1 MSATTGA
8 GSSAGVSRTATGGD
22 ATPCLPAR
30 KNLKALRE
38 AAAGCR
44 GCHLY
49 ERATQTVFSDGRR
62 NARLMMVG
70 ETPGDREDREGRV
83 FVGPA
88 GRELDKALEA
98 VGIARRDVYITN
110 VVKHFK
116 FEERGKRRIHQKPG
130 KREVDACLPW
140 LRAELDVVKPSG
152 LLLLGATAAKALLGR
167 TFSVMKQR
175 GTPIQS
181 ELASAV
187 FATVHPSSVLRA
199 PPDQRARAE
208 KMFMADLRAVG
219 RYLAKGSDTRKQR
232 AQATGK
238 FPAWSTIARPSAT
251 SSAST
256 RSSRE

>member
-22 ATPCLPAR
+22 ATPFLPAR

-152 LLLLGATAAKALLGR
+152 LLLLGATAAKALLGQGFKL
-167 TFSVMKQR
+167 TEHR
-175 GTPIQS
+175 GEPLDS
-181 ELASAV
+181 ELAELV
-187 FATVHPSSVLRA
+187 VATIHPSAILRA
-199 PPDQRARAE
+199 GDGAARQAQREAFTE
-208 KMFMADLRAVG
+208 DLRVIAEH
-219 RYLAKGSDTRKQR
+219 
-232 AQATGK
+232 TG
-238 FPAWSTIARPSAT
+238 
-251 SSAST
+251 
-256 RSSRE
+256 